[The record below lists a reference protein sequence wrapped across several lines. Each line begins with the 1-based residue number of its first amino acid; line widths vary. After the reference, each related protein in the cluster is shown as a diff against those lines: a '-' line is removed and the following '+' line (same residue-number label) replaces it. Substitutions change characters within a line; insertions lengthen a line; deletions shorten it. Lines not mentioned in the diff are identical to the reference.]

1 MRREDLK
8 RFWEFIRS
16 FHSFSDF
23 YAWVTAAENK
33 YLERRYAMLFYSLLF
48 TFIASPIL
56 GAFGVE
62 STLLHLLLAMNILLA
77 LAPIRTVNIRRAL
90 IYVVIVTWAVRF
102 LGSFLGNFLPRLGD
116 VFSSVMGA
124 WTLVGLVAAAVTLHS
139 VFTAKSIQREQ
150 IYAALSAY
158 LLAGISFGV
167 FYWAVER
174 AWPGSILYGG
184 IAPKE
189 FSQSDGIYFS
199 FVTLATLGYG
209 DFVPRTDVTRGLAI
223 VEAVAGQLYLGVMVA
238 RLVSLSLTGTSE
250 AKHAKTDA
258 SETTVV

>member
-1 MRREDLK
+1 MHLK
-8 RFWEFIRS
+8 KFWEFVRS

-23 YAWVTAAENK
+23 FAWCASLEDR
-33 YLERRYAMLFYSLLF
+33 YLQMRYAMLFYSLLF

-62 STLLHLLLAMNILLA
+62 STLLHLLLAANLLLA
-77 LAPIRTVNIRRAL
+77 LAPIRAVNVRRAL
-90 IYVVIVTWAVRF
+90 ILVVILTWGVRF
-102 LGSFLGNFLPRLGD
+102 MGSLLGNFFPNLGNL
-116 VFSSVMGA
+116 FSSAIGI
-124 WTLVGLVAAAVTLHS
+124 WTPVGLLAAAVTLHS
-139 VFTAKSIQREQ
+139 VFTAKSIQSEQ

-174 AWPGSILYGG
+174 AWPGSILYAG
-184 IAPKE
+184 IAPKV

-209 DFVPRTDVTRGLAI
+209 DFVPKTDVTRGLVI

-238 RLVSLSLTGTSE
+238 RLVSLSLVGGSE
-250 AKHAKTDA
+250 EKRG
-258 SETTVV
+258 

>member
-1 MRREDLK
+1 VRREDLK
-8 RFWEFIRS
+8 KFWEFVRS

-23 YAWVTAAENK
+23 LAWCAAVEDR
-33 YLERRYAMLFYSLLF
+33 YLQMRYAMLFYSLLF

-62 STLLHLLLAMNILLA
+62 STLLHLLLAVNILLA
-77 LAPIRTVNIRRAL
+77 LAPIRAVNMRRAL

-102 LGSFLGNFLPRLGD
+102 MGSLLGNFLPRLGD
-116 VFSSVMGA
+116 IFSSVMGV
-124 WTLVGLVAAAVTLHS
+124 WTLVGLLAAAVTLRF

-184 IAPKE
+184 IVPKS
-189 FSQSDGIYFS
+189 FSQSEGIYFS

-209 DFVPRTDVTRGLAI
+209 DFVPKTDVTRGLAI

-238 RLVSLSLTGTSE
+238 RLVSLSLVGASE
-250 AKHAKTDA
+250 EKPAKTDA
-258 SETTVV
+258 P